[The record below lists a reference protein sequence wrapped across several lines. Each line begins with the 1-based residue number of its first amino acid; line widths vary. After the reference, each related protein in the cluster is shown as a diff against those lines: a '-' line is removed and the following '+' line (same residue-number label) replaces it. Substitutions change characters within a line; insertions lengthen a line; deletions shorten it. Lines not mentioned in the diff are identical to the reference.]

1 MSRYIV
7 MFSIVLVVSIG
18 SVQRATSQ
26 EDIERTLTRAQ
37 NLYYEA
43 RFKDSVDLL
52 LPVDAA
58 LRERPAQ
65 GGLTIGVKLQ
75 LALSYVGQNL
85 TREAKAAFQEVCVL
99 DPEYSLDSSQFSP
112 KVIALFNDA
121 KAEQEKI
128 KCEAR
133 CGQIDKLSKSGD
145 AAGLLALAD
154 KASPGCSCVASA
166 GAADV
171 LFKQGLDAYRKDDFA
186 GALEKLRGALKF
198 RPDLDVAIQYAE
210 LADAKMTIASEQMLL
225 EWRKHFAAREFP
237 QAASVYRRLESSNIQ
252 GARPGLEQIREEYRK
267 TVQLKVD
274 SWNQSCSTRTPA
286 ALDTLRQETRELL
299 PDPTL
304 AGDLVSKLVP
314 CTPEPTAVASTTGP
328 VTLVS
333 ATSTPPTVVPST
345 QGCLEMTSVQAMPRL
360 KSRVNPEIPPN
371 LVPLGSLDIL
381 VKVRID
387 EDGNVVVNSVETAN
401 VYIKAAMRDAV
412 EKWKFLPAI
421 AQDQRRCVDT
431 DLSIRLSRY

>member
-7 MFSIVLVVSIG
+7 IFSIVLVVSIG

-58 LRERPAQ
+58 LRQRPAP

-75 LALSYVGQNL
+75 LALSYIGQNL

-145 AAGLLALAD
+145 VAGLLTLAEE
-154 KASPGCSCVASA
+154 ASPGCSCVASA

-186 GALEKLRGALKF
+186 GALEKFRGALKF

-210 LADAKMTIASEQMLL
+210 LADAKMTIATEQMLL
-225 EWRKHFAAREFP
+225 DWRKHFAAHEFP
-237 QAASVYRRLESSNIQ
+237 QAASVYRRLESSNIE
-252 GARPGLEQIREEYRK
+252 GARPGLEQIRAEYRK
-267 TVQLKVD
+267 AVQLKVE

-299 PDPTL
+299 PDPSL
-304 AGDLVSKLVP
+304 AGDLVSRLVP

-333 ATSTPPTVVPST
+333 ATSIPPTVVPPT

-360 KSRVNPEIPPN
+360 KSRVNPDIPPN
-371 LVPLGSLDIL
+371 LVPLGSLDIV

-387 EDGNVVVNSVETAN
+387 EDGNVAVNSVETAN
-401 VYIKAAMRDAV
+401 LYIKAAMREAV

>member
-7 MFSIVLVVSIG
+7 IFSIALVVSIG

-58 LRERPAQ
+58 LRQRPAP

-75 LALSYVGQNL
+75 LALSYIGQNL

-145 AAGLLALAD
+145 VAGLLTLAD
-154 KASPGCSCVASA
+154 EASPGCSCVASA

-186 GALEKLRGALKF
+186 GALEKFRGALKF

-210 LADAKMTIASEQMLL
+210 LADAKMTIATEQMLL
-225 EWRKHFAAREFP
+225 DWRKHFAAREFP

-252 GARPGLEQIREEYRK
+252 GARPGLEQIRAEYRK
-267 TVQLKVD
+267 
-274 SWNQSCSTRTPA
+274 
-286 ALDTLRQETRELL
+286 
-299 PDPTL
+299 
-304 AGDLVSKLVP
+304 
-314 CTPEPTAVASTTGP
+314 AVAAQSRIMESELFDPNSCRTGYASSGNPGTASRSIPCRRPGFETGSMHPGADCSRFNNRPRNTGFGNLDSPNRGPRNARLPGDDIGTSHASPEKPSQSRDSTKPG
-328 VTLVS
+328 
-333 ATSTPPTVVPST
+333 
-345 QGCLEMTSVQAMPRL
+345 
-360 KSRVNPEIPPN
+360 
-371 LVPLGSLDIL
+371 
-381 VKVRID
+381 
-387 EDGNVVVNSVETAN
+387 
-401 VYIKAAMRDAV
+401 AV
-412 EKWKFLPAI
+412 G
-421 AQDQRRCVDT
+421 
-431 DLSIRLSRY
+431 